1 MMKYGFVRTAAANPA
16 LRVADCVYNAGQIIE
31 KANELA
37 KDGVQIAV
45 FPELCLTGS
54 TCGDLYLQQPLLQG
68 AVQGLEA
75 VLKATAHLSI
85 LLAVGMPVSFG
96 AKLYDCA
103 VLLCGG
109 RILGVVPKQ
118 HMESDRLRHFVPG
131 CGNHTLL
138 LCGQEV
144 PFGTRLLFACS
155 NNPELVLAAEVD
167 TDLWAPVAPSMNH
180 AKAGASLILNCAAGA
195 ELVGKADY
203 RRTLVEGQSA
213 RLMCGYLLAN
223 AGEGESTTDFVFSG
237 HHLIAENGKTLA
249 ETRLFSGGTAVAD
262 IDLQRLSAERRG
274 SSLFAANQAGY
285 QIVPFELNDTDTVTR
300 TFPQM
305 PFIPEDKAER
315 EARCAAILEMQAA
328 GLRKRI
334 SHTNC
339 GKLVI
344 GVSGGLDSTLALL
357 VAVKALDSLGRPHSD
372 LLAVTMPCFGTTA
385 RTKGNA
391 ERLCE
396 ALGADLRC
404 VNITAA
410 VRQHFADIGQD
421 EANTDVTFE
430 NSQARERT
438 QVLMDMANQVNG
450 MVVGTGDLSELAL
463 GWATYNGDHMSMYGV
478 NGAIPKTLVRH
489 LVSYVAGQTED
500 AVLAA
505 TLRDVLDTP
514 VSPELLPA
522 KDGQISQKTEDLVGP
537 YELHDFFLYYVVRFG
552 FTADKIYWMACR
564 AFAGEYD
571 EATIAKWLDTFL
583 RRFFNQQFKR
593 SCLPDGPKVGSVGF
607 SPRGDWQMPSDALAG
622 LWRAPLQK

>member
-16 LRVADCVYNAGQIIE
+16 LRVADCAYNAGQIVLE
-31 KANELA
+31 TQKLA
-37 KDGVQIAV
+37 EDGVQIAV

-54 TCGDLYLQQPLLQG
+54 TCGDLFLQQPLLQG
-68 AVQGLEA
+68 ALQGLETICSQ
-75 VLKATAHLSI
+75 TAGLEI
-85 LLAVGMPVSFG
+85 LMAVGIPLCH
-96 AKLYDCA
+96 KQKIYNCA
-103 VLLCGG
+103 VLICGG
-109 RILGVVPKQ
+109 KILGVVPKQ
-118 HMESDRLRHFVPG
+118 SMEAAQLRHFA
-131 CGNHTLL
+131 CFKGNDVIT
-138 LCGQEV
+138 LCGQQV
-144 PFGTRLLFACS
+144 PFGTKLLFGCS
-155 NNPELVLAAEVD
+155 NMPELIVAAELD
-167 TDLWAPVAPSMNH
+167 TDLWAPVAPSAKH
-180 AKAGASLILNCAAGA
+180 AMAGATLILNCAGGA

-203 RRTLVEGQSA
+203 RRSLVKGQSA
-213 RLMCGYLLAN
+213 RLLCGYVLAN

-237 HHLIAENGKTLA
+237 HHLIAENGHLLA
-249 ETRLFSGGTAVAD
+249 EAKLFGGEAAVAD
-262 IDLQRLSAERRG
+262 IDLQRLCSERRG
-274 SSLFAANQAGY
+274 SSLFVNEQAGY
-285 QIVPFELNDTDTVTR
+285 QYIPFELKDNEAVTR
-300 TFPQM
+300 IFPQM
-305 PFIPEDKAER
+305 PFIPEEKKER
-315 EARCAAILEMQAA
+315 EERCAAILEMQAA

-334 SHTNC
+334 AHTNC

-357 VAVKALDSLGRPHSD
+357 VAVKALDSLQRPHSD
-372 LLAVTMPCFGTTA
+372 LLAITMPCFGTTA

-421 EANTDVTFE
+421 ESNTDVTYE

-438 QVLMDMANQVNG
+438 QVLMDMANQCGG
-450 MVVGTGDLSELAL
+450 MVIGTGDLSEMAL

-489 LVSYVAGQTED
+489 LVAYVADQTQD

-505 TLRDVLDTP
+505 TLRDILDTP

-522 KDGQISQKTEDLVGP
+522 KDGEISQKTEDLVGP
-537 YELHDFFLYYVVRFG
+537 YELHDFFLYYVVRCG

-571 EATIAKWLDTFL
+571 AETIAKWLDTFL
-583 RRFFNQQFKR
+583 RRFFSQQFKR

-607 SPRGDWQMPSDALAG
+607 SPRGDWQMPSDAMAG
-622 LWRAPLQK
+622 LWRAPLNK

>member
-1 MMKYGFVRTAAANPA
+1 MMKYGFVRAAAAAPG
-16 LRVADCVYNAGQIIE
+16 LRVADCGYNAQQIIE
-31 KANELA
+31 EATRLA
-37 KDGVQIAV
+37 QDGVQIAL
-45 FPELCLTGS
+45 FPELSITGS

-68 AVQGLEA
+68 ALQGLED
-75 VLKATAHLSI
+75 VLKATSQLNI
-85 LLAVGMPVSFG
+85 LLAVGMPVSVSC
-96 AKLYDCA
+96 KLYDCA

-118 HMESDRLRHFVPG
+118 HMEADRLRHFVPG
-131 CGNHTLL
+131 CGNHTIV

-155 NNPELVLAAEVD
+155 NMPELVLAAEVD
-167 TDLWAPVAPSMNH
+167 TDLWAPAAPSLNH
-180 AKAGASLILNCAAGA
+180 AKAGAPLILHCAAGA

-237 HHLIAENGKTLA
+237 HHLIAENGKLLA
-249 ETRLFSGGTAVAD
+249 ETKLFSGQAAVAD
-262 IDLQRLSAERRG
+262 IDLQRLCAERRG
-274 SSLFAANQAGY
+274 SNLFAANQAGY
-285 QIVPFELNDTDTVTR
+285 QVVSFELKDTDTVTR

-315 EARCAAILEMQAA
+315 EQRCASILEMQAA

-396 ALGADLRC
+396 ALGAEGVAC
-404 VNITAA
+404 VGRKI
-410 VRQHFADIGQD
+410 VLY
-421 EANTDVTFE
+421 
-430 NSQARERT
+430 RESKEKKT
-438 QVLMDMANQVNG
+438 I
-450 MVVGTGDLSELAL
+450 EL
-463 GWATYNGDHMSMYGV
+463 
-478 NGAIPKTLVRH
+478 PK
-489 LVSYVAGQTED
+489 
-500 AVLAA
+500 
-505 TLRDVLDTP
+505 
-514 VSPELLPA
+514 
-522 KDGQISQKTEDLVGP
+522 K
-537 YELHDFFLYYVVRFG
+537 
-552 FTADKIYWMACR
+552 
-564 AFAGEYD
+564 
-571 EATIAKWLDTFL
+571 
-583 RRFFNQQFKR
+583 
-593 SCLPDGPKVGSVGF
+593 
-607 SPRGDWQMPSDALAG
+607 
-622 LWRAPLQK
+622 